1 MKKLFSFLI
10 VSVVFISPVKVMS
23 QSYEQTRNFCKI
35 SQMLAP
41 IFLRGGDISGKSVCE
56 VSGGS
61 YQCKS
66 SMSLGAGVCVAGGGS
81 YQCKSSMSLGAGV
94 CVAGGGSYQ
103 CKSSMKYAH
112 GVCIAGGGSYQCNSS
127 MSLGTAICIAGGRS
141 SYECSGIGDQDLGV
155 GICMALGRSKYQCA
169 NVSVSD
175 AICGFSGN
183 CEGRDAAAIAIS
195 MAQTCGSAVLH
206 YGIE

>member
-1 MKKLFSFLI
+1 MLFSFLI
-10 VSVVFISPVKVMS
+10 ISVVFISPVKVLS
-23 QSYEQTRNFCKI
+23 QSYEQTRNFCEI

-61 YQCKS
+61 YQCNS

-81 YQCKSSMSLGAGV
+81 YQCNSLMSLG
-94 CVAGGGSYQ
+94 S
-103 CKSSMKYAH
+103 
-112 GVCIAGGGSYQCNSS
+112 
-127 MSLGTAICIAGGRS
+127 AICIAGGRS

-155 GICMALGRSKYQCA
+155 WICMALGGSKYQCS

-175 AICGFSGN
+175 AICGFTGN
-183 CEGRDAAAIAIS
+183 CEGRDAASIAIS